1 MTILGNGD
9 KAVKYFKYLIP
20 IEHSRTRETANKYK
34 VEPYVVVADIYTAD
48 NIIGRGGWTWYTGS
62 SSWLNKVGIEAIL
75 GVNIENGILKINP
88 CIDSSWKEYS
98 IRYRY
103 KTSIYNIK
111 VKNPNGKQ
119 TGVQIFKLNNNE
131 IPEKQIKLIDDGR
144 TNEIEIIM

>member
-48 NIIGRGGWTWYTGS
+48 NIVGRGGWTWYTGS

-119 TGVQIFKLNNNE
+119 TGVQTFKLNNNE

>member
-48 NIIGRGGWTWYTGS
+48 NLIGRGGWTWYTGS

>member
-48 NIIGRGGWTWYTGS
+48 NIVGRGGWTWYTGS

-119 TGVQIFKLNNNE
+119 TGVQTFKLNNNE
-131 IPEKQIKLIDDGR
+131 IPEKQIKINEDGR
-144 TNEIEIIM
+144 TNEREIIM